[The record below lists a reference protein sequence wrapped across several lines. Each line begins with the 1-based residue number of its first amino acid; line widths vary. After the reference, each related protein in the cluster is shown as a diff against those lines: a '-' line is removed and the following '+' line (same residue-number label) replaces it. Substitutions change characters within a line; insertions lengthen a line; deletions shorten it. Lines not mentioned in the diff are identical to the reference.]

1 MNTAKRPCL
10 KIGNKFKEI
19 IMKKAIIGILALAIL
34 TMGGLL
40 VFAQSADSIK
50 TDASKGDRKGRHHFG
65 KHGGNGFMFHG
76 LDLTDEQKTQ
86 MKSIRKANKA
96 QIAPIREAMKVNRQ
110 KMQEATANGAFDE
123 ATVTM
128 LANEQAGLMAKM
140 TVERERVKSQA
151 FALLTAD
158 QKAKVAEMKAKFAD
172 RKADH
177 GKRGFGKRMNKSQ
190 TEQN

>member
-1 MNTAKRPCL
+1 
-10 KIGNKFKEI
+10 
-19 IMKKAIIGILALAIL
+19 MKKAIVGILALAIL

-40 VFAQSADSIK
+40 VFAQSADGVK
-50 TDASKGDRKGRHHFG
+50 TDAAKSDRKGRHHFG
-65 KHGGNGFMFHG
+65 KRGGHGMMFRG
-76 LDLTDEQKTQ
+76 LDLTDEQKAQ
-86 MKSIRKANKA
+86 MKAIREANKA
-96 QIAPIREAMKVNRQ
+96 QTAPLFEAMKANRQ

-140 TVERERVKSQA
+140 TVERERVKSQT

-158 QKAKVAEMKAKFAD
+158 QKAKMAEMKAKFAE
-172 RKADH
+172 RK
-177 GKRGFGKRMNKSQ
+177 GKRGFGKRMNKTQ